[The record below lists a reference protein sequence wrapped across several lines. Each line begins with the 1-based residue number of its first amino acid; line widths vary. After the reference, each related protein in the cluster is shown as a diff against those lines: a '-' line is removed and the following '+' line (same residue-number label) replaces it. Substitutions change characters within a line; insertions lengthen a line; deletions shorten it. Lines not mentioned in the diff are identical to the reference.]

1 MIKNMAKFKN
11 IKTGETIIMPDKRAA
26 MEYFLKK
33 DPEITQFHLKN
44 VVMINGDIKIIEKK
58 DVIKP
63 IIEKEDGETK

>member
-1 MIKNMAKFKN
+1 MAKFKN
-11 IKTGETIIMPDKRAA
+11 IKTGETIVTPDKRKA

-44 VVMINGDIKIIEKK
+44 VVMLDGETKIIEKK
-58 DVIKP
+58 DVVKP